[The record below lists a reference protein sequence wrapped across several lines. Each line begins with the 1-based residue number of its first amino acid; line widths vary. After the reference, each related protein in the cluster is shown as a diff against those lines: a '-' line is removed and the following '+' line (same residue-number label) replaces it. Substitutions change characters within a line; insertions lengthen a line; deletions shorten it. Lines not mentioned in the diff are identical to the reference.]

1 MMPENIEIKNRR
13 YAFFVPWIRAHRH
26 FINVALPGYFPGV

>member
-1 MMPENIEIKNRR
+1 MMPLIFENKNRR

-26 FINVALPGYFPGV
+26 FINAALPGYFPGL